1 MINKVIEVQ
10 SKSDQSW
17 EQAAQNAVNEVASSI
32 HNVRSIYLKDISAV
46 VGENNQITEYRVDAK
61 VTFEVMEEEPV

>member
-32 HNVRSIYLKDISAV
+32 HNVRSIYVKDFSAV
-46 VGENNQITEYRVDAK
+46 VDENNQITEFRVDAK
-61 VTFEVMEEEPV
+61 VTFEVIPELV